1 MAKKKTKNI
10 REKGKIRLSEY
21 FKEINENQQATII
34 REKSIPSNVPE
45 RFIGLTGTII
55 GTRGS
60 HKIIQINDGN
70 KAKRFIIH
78 PIHLKLIK

>member
-21 FKEINENQQATII
+21 FKEIKENQRATII
-34 REKSIPSNVPE
+34 KEKSLPTSVPE
-45 RFIGLTGTII
+45 RFIGSTGKIV

-70 KAKRFIIH
+70 KEKRFIIH